1 MPRVKPLTKSIKM
14 DNDLLACLRT
24 QMYINGKTQHDLA
37 LYMGIDPGTL
47 SRRMHKP
54 SSFTLEELRKL
65 KTLFPDFVYA

>member
-14 DNDLLACLRT
+14 DNDLLACLLA
-24 QMYINGKTQHDLA
+24 QMKLYGKTQKDLA
-37 LYMGIDPGTL
+37 EYIGMDPATI

-65 KTLFPDFVYA
+65 KTLFPEFVYA